1 MRNES
6 VILPPYNYSDP
17 GGTALGSAGMQKHAL
32 LKTMR
37 PAHGT
42 VHIVFLYMD
51 GRQEHCRLE
60 KRRRKFNKD
69 PGIESP
75 CCGIRGFDRNTC
87 KQRCV
92 LLARRG
98 RMGHVRSWFTAH
110 AAPLERELN

>member
-32 LKTMR
+32 LKTMP

-69 PGIESP
+69 PGIESHVAEYADLI
-75 CCGIRGFDRNTC
+75 GIRASNDVFCWPVADGWAMCDLGLRPTP
-87 KQRCV
+87 
-92 LLARRG
+92 LLSKG
-98 RMGHVRSWFTAH
+98 
-110 AAPLERELN
+110 N